1 VWNNMLDPDAGKR
14 RANIEANVRALAV
27 ADAVGVRCCVNIAG
41 SLNPTRWDGPCAGNL
56 SDEVFTQTVDN
67 VRTIIDT
74 VKPRT
79 TRYSIE
85 PMPYV
90 IPDSPDSYLK
100 LLKAVDRPAFAVHLD
115 PVNMINCPQRYYD
128 NAAFLREC
136 FAKLG
141 PWIVSCHAKDTLMEE
156 RLTVHI
162 NEARPGLGRLDYRV
176 FLEEMS
182 RLPADT
188 PLILEHLP
196 AEEYAAAQAYVLTV
210 AREGGLSFY
219 VPQGAKR

>member
-1 VWNNMLDPDAGKR
+1 M
-14 RANIEANVRALAV
+14 RALAV
-27 ADAVGVRCCVNIAG
+27 ADAVGARCCVNIAG
-41 SLNPTRWDGPCAGNL
+41 SLHPTGWDAPYPGNL
-56 SDEVFTQTVDN
+56 SADVFAQTVDN
-67 VRTIIDT
+67 VRTIIDA

-79 TRYSIE
+79 TRYSLE

-90 IPDSPDSYLK
+90 IPDSPDGYLE

-162 NEARPGLGRLDYRV
+162 NEARPGQGRLDYHV

-182 RLPADT
+182 RLPVDT

-196 AEEYAAAQAYVLTV
+196 AEEYPAARAYVLNV
-210 AREGGLSFY
+210 AKEAGLSFY
-219 VPQGAKR
+219 ASPSYGFQGATR